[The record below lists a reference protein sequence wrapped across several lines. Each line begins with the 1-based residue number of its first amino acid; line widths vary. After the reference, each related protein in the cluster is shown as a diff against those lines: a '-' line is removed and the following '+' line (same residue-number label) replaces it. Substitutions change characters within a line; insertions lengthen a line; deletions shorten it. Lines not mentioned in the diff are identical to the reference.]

1 MGRVVVTSM
10 SKTDDATAP
19 LGIAGFRI
27 KDDHPLG
34 RWINV
39 PEILVH
45 SSNIGTAR
53 IADQM
58 GAEPLQHLFREL
70 HFDQRA
76 PNELNER
83 AGTLWPA
90 NWGRITTLPVSY
102 GQGIAVTP
110 LHIASAYSALVN
122 GGMWR
127 GSEEHTSEIPSPMRK
142 TCADFC

>member
-76 PNELNER
+76 PIELNER
-83 AGTLWPA
+83 AGPPWPA
-90 NWGRITTLPVSY
+90 NWGRIKTLTVSS
-102 GQGIAVTP
+102 GHGIAATP
-110 LHIASAYSALVN
+110 LPLATAFTALVT
-122 GGMWR
+122 GGSWDER
-127 GSEEHTSEIPSPMRK
+127 R
-142 TCADFC
+142 